1 MIRNKL
7 NKIVFIFFLLL
18 IAQCYKSPFF
28 ELSVIVVDQKLNPV
42 SNASIIIEVTNVS
55 TGDPINGS
63 MINLS
68 SNTDDSGQSVF
79 SFENKA
85 FVTVRACPSQGGLCK
100 EGHVYLE
107 ENSTKELTLMLE
119 EGGCSYCVFP

>member
-1 MIRNKL
+1 MLFISFIHLFIFCFIYVYICCKSKLHHLKTIDSMIRNKL

-79 SFENKA
+79 SFEN
-85 FVTVRACPSQGGLCK
+85 
-100 EGHVYLE
+100 
-107 ENSTKELTLMLE
+107 
-119 EGGCSYCVFP
+119 

>member
-28 ELSVIVVDQKLNPV
+28 ELRVVVVDQKLNPV
-42 SNASIIIEVTNVS
+42 SNVSIIIEVTDVS
-55 TGDPINGS
+55 TGDPIDGS
-63 MINLS
+63 MINFS
-68 SNTDDSGQSVF
+68 SNTDNSGKCVF
-79 SFENKA
+79 SFDNKA
-85 FVTVRACPSQGGLCK
+85 FVTVRACPSQIGVCK
-100 EGHVYLE
+100 EGYVYLE

>member
-28 ELSVIVVDQKLNPV
+28 ELSVVVVDQKLNPV
-42 SNASIIIEVTNVS
+42 SNVSIIIEVTDVS

-68 SNTDDSGQSVF
+68 SNTDESGQSVF
-79 SFENKA
+79 SCGNKA
-85 FVTVRACPSQGGLCK
+85 FVTVRACPSQSVLCK
-100 EGHVYLE
+100 EGYVYLE

-119 EGGCSYCVFP
+119 EGECSYCVFP

>member
-1 MIRNKL
+1 M
-7 NKIVFIFFLLL
+7 
-18 IAQCYKSPFF
+18 AQCYKSPFF

-85 FVTVRACPSQGGLCK
+85 FVTVRACPSQGGFCK
-100 EGHVYLE
+100 EGYVYLE